1 MKRGENREN
10 IDERVIFY
18 VLGTVNLSKY
28 FMQK

>member
-18 VLGTVNLSKY
+18 VLGMVNLSKY
-28 FMQK
+28 MMQK